1 MGHNAAGLSDHSAH
15 PQAAIYEDQIYRA
28 RQSPPLHEIIIRK
41 SAKEPDSIAGT
52 HEERRP
58 RSRKAAVEADPSRAG
73 AQACRGGEERPHAR
87 PVRGC
92 RGMER
97 GREPGQTIT
106 MPAGWLPRRG
116 GVEENEREGPC
127 WQLNA
132 GRGGT
137 PGRFAACLLYSSQ
150 LQAETRSRGRGARA
164 AHCQARPSSVPGR
177 HGTARE
183 DHGRDVTAVG
193 GRRLSPFSR
202 HVDGAGMGRDG
213 WFVVGRGQGQG
224 RELVAT
230 RRAIAP
236 STRLVPTQAI

>member
-1 MGHNAAGLSDHSAH
+1 
-15 PQAAIYEDQIYRA
+15 
-28 RQSPPLHEIIIRK
+28 
-41 SAKEPDSIAGT
+41 
-52 HEERRP
+52 
-58 RSRKAAVEADPSRAG
+58 
-73 AQACRGGEERPHAR
+73 
-87 PVRGC
+87 
-92 RGMER
+92 
-97 GREPGQTIT
+97 

-177 HGTARE
+177 HGTGGPRT
-183 DHGRDVTAVG
+183 GRDGSG

-202 HVDGAGMGRDG
+202 HVDGAGMGRGGWLDG
-213 WFVVGRGQGQG
+213 DRPTGTRVSCYYYVVLASSMNICGYSIRVG
-224 RELVAT
+224 
-230 RRAIAP
+230 
-236 STRLVPTQAI
+236 